1 MWDPGCLGHQSTQA
15 LSKYDLAYPDFPG
28 LHALVPLRYKRMK
41 PNNFV
46 LEREDPIAW
55 TTTSGV
61 RIVSTRIR
69 KFIFSVEKAS
79 TQARPGTRRGAGS
92 KEMLTTTDVGRGRL
106 LRGTLL
112 VTLLSAGGLL
122 AYSVARTPRGESVG
136 PTPDPSHEWS
146 ACAALSGVVPGN
158 LASYGQVLQHATA
171 AALRATS
178 ATLGH
183 AGDSTKCKRRCFNR
197 FDRSFNRIG
206 PAASSCGSPARAER
220 AESVAVGSSWR
231 HCDSHYASAHLWSC
245 MAPGLIVICC
255 ITALGAIALASKW
268 QRTAPEAGMPSKR
281 GFAFLCAQHLPA
293 PLLAMISPPLP
304 KQADNL
310 PAGVR
315 GENSHNSSDC
325 HAFHSVCTPMNG
337 AM

>member
-92 KEMLTTTDVGRGRL
+92 MEMLTTTDVCRGRL

-136 PTPDPSHEWS
+136 PITPRPDPSNEWS
-146 ACAALSGVVPGN
+146 AAALSGVVPGN

-178 ATLGH
+178 AT
-183 AGDSTKCKRRCFNR
+183 
-197 FDRSFNRIG
+197 
-206 PAASSCGSPARAER
+206 ASSCGSSALAER
-220 AESVAVGSSWR
+220 AEPVAVGSSWR

>member
-1 MWDPGCLGHQSTQA
+1 MFGILNPH
-15 LSKYDLAYPDFPG
+15 
-28 LHALVPLRYKRMK
+28 
-41 PNNFV
+41 
-46 LEREDPIAW
+46 
-55 TTTSGV
+55 
-61 RIVSTRIR
+61 
-69 KFIFSVEKAS
+69 
-79 TQARPGTRRGAGS
+79 TQARPGTWRGDGS

-136 PTPDPSHEWS
+136 PTPDPSNEWS

-197 FDRSFNRIG
+197 FDRPFNRIG
-206 PAASSCGSPARAER
+206 PATSSCGSSALAER
-220 AESVAVGSSWR
+220 AEPVAVGSSWR

-255 ITALGAIALASKW
+255 ITALGALALASKW

-304 KQADNL
+304 KQADSL